1 MAPLIASVGTKLM
14 GWVFGLI
21 DKSVEDKDKALEIK
35 SNIQKQILEGDQAEL
50 QGAVSIITA
59 EAAGE
64 SWLQRNWRPLT
75 MIWFSVLLG
84 LYWFGIMPPN
94 LTQETLERLF
104 SLLQLGIGGY
114 IGGRSLEKIADK
126 LAPMLKRN

>member
-1 MAPLIASVGTKLM
+1 MSFLSAGIGTKLI

-64 SWLQRNWRPLT
+64 SWLQRNWRPL
-75 MIWFSVLLG
+75 MMLWFGVLLG

-126 LAPMLKRN
+126 LGPILKK